1 MPGSNAFRRV
11 RSIAALVTVPI
22 RCRPGLA
29 AILAGALAAW
39 PCVQA
44 RADDALLPPQARD
57 RRLPVTVEDLAR
69 LRDID
74 TIAVSH
80 RGDRL
85 ALLVRAA
92 DPDANSYRTR
102 WHVIRASGGGAL
114 DAGDGGEARFI
125 RGADGT
131 ISGDLGGSE
140 ARWSEGD
147 DWIAYTR
154 LVDGVSAL
162 WISDTSSGRQRRIS
176 APGMNIRDFYWLGPD
191 RLVFEGVSIDS
202 HDLGGERS
210 GYSADDFRTFADAIF
225 PGRPSFF
232 RNRRFA
238 LFSASARGRGSAPAS
253 ADERTAFEAAARVGR
268 LRTIGG
274 VEQVAEIGLPS
285 SQAEHGRRA
294 WLQGE
299 AGTNGASYPMVTL
312 AAMLASGQPTLSCP
326 HEACRGPTFAFNG
339 LWLSADRQSAIF
351 WRRWGGNLSGDA
363 IFRWDLR
370 SNLVSQIHGDPDEAL
385 LACDAD
391 GRFPR
396 KLFCIRE
403 TRLSPAKVVELDL
416 ASGAERVIFD
426 GNPQFANR
434 RLPRIERF
442 EWQLDERAVALGYPG
457 TAHGYIIYP
466 PGFDPSRKYP
476 AIICPYR
483 SRGFIRGD
491 GGDEQPML
499 AYAEAGIVVI
509 NSEFPVPWGADSRTG
524 RAEQQASLWS
534 RDSFAHLYILAD
546 STFRA
551 LDAVE
556 RRGFLDSS
564 RIGIGG
570 VSQGAAEPILMLQI
584 SDRLRAVSL
593 GSPGNSQLGSYLVP
607 AQLRNG
613 TRNIP
618 GYPPDRDDDYW
629 RPVDL
634 SYHTETIEAP
644 ILFNLADSELTFNL
658 RLFRQMDY
666 NQKPYDVYVFPS
678 ETHFKWQPAH
688 RLAIYR
694 RNLDWFR
701 FWLQNFSDPG
711 AEKGRQYDRWRQ
723 LREQHCRVA
732 ASRC

>member
-1 MPGSNAFRRV
+1 M
-11 RSIAALVTVPI
+11 
-22 RCRPGLA
+22 A
-29 AILAGALAAW
+29 AILVFALAAW
-39 PCVQA
+39 PWAQA
-44 RADDALLPPQARD
+44 SAGSARLRPPTRD

-85 ALLVRAA
+85 ALLVREP
-92 DPDANSYRTR
+92 DPDANTYMTR
-102 WHVIRASGGGAL
+102 WRIVSASGARIL

-131 ISGDLGGSE
+131 ISGDLGGSA
-140 ARWSEGD
+140 ARWSADD

-154 LVDGVSAL
+154 LSDGASSLWVSNTAN
-162 WISDTSSGRQRRIS
+162 GRRLQMS
-176 APGMNIRDFYWLGPD
+176 PPGVEVRDFYWLGGG
-191 RLVFEGVSIDS
+191 RLVFEVAAIDP
-202 HDLGGERS
+202 HALGGARS
-210 GYSADDFRTFADAIF
+210 GYLADDYRTFADAVF
-225 PGRPSFF
+225 PGRPAFF
-232 RNRRFA
+232 RDRRFS
-238 LFSASARGRGSAPAS
+238 LFAVTVGGGAPAR
-253 ADERTAFEAAARVGR
+253 ATTNERTAFEAAARLGR

-274 VEQVAEIGLPS
+274 VEQVAEIGLPF
-285 SQAEHGRRA
+285 AEAENGRRT

-299 AGTNGASYPMVTL
+299 LDTNGASYPMVTL
-312 AAMLASGQPTLSCP
+312 AAVPALGQPTSSCR

-339 LWLSADRQSAIF
+339 LWLSADRQSVIF

-370 SNLVSQIHGDPDEAL
+370 SNLVSQIGGDPDEAL
-385 LACDAD
+385 LACDFD
-391 GRFPR
+391 GPFPR

-403 TRLSPAKVVELDL
+403 TRLTPARVVEIDL
-416 ASGAERVIFD
+416 ASGAERIIFD
-426 GNPQFANR
+426 GNPQFTNR

-466 PGFDPSRKYP
+466 PDFDPSRKYP
-476 AIICPYR
+476 VIICPYR

-499 AYAEAGIVVI
+499 AYAEAGFVVI

-524 RAEQQASLWS
+524 RAQQRASLWS

-556 RRGFLDSS
+556 RRGFVDSS

-570 VSQGAAEPILMLQI
+570 VSQGAAEPMLMLQI

-607 AQLRNG
+607 AQLRDG
-613 TRNIP
+613 IRHIP
-618 GYPPDRDDDYW
+618 GYSDDRDDDYW

-634 SYHTETIEAP
+634 SYHADAIEAP

-658 RLFRQMDY
+658 RLFRQMDLH
-666 NQKPYDVYVFPS
+666 QKPYDAYVFPS

-688 RLAIYR
+688 RLAVYR
-694 RNLDWFR
+694 RNVDWFR
-701 FWLQNFSDPG
+701 FWLQDISDSG
-711 AEKGRQYDRWRQ
+711 ADKSRQYERWRQ
-723 LREQHCRVA
+723 LRDQLCRAA
-732 ASRC
+732 ASACGRRAREDP